1 MKRLIKKKRK
11 VDDSINSDVLISMK
25 DACKDN
31 ERYRLLKP
39 GFKSN
44 SETANKLQSIVGS
57 IIKELKVDKN
67 MIFSEENSSSD

>member
-1 MKRLIKKKRK
+1 
-11 VDDSINSDVLISMK
+11 MK

-44 SETANKLQSIVGS
+44 SEIANKLQSIVGS
-57 IIKELKVDKN
+57 IFKELKVDKN